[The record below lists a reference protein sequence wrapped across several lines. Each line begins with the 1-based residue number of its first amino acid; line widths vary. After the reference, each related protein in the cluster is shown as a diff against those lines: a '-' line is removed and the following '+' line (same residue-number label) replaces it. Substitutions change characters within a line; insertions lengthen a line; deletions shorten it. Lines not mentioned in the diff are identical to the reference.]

1 MRGIRNNKDIKSQ
14 ALQQDFNKPVNHIL

>member
-1 MRGIRNNKDIKSQ
+1 MRGIRNKDIKSQ